1 MSHDRVAEQSSL
13 AKKLKEEN
21 QLLWQV
27 IKQMNSSTRILE
39 IVVDERDKTI
49 AELQA
54 LVEKQQKELTCH
66 ENRQRNEEKEQCC
79 RVMHVPV
86 IINELRPDE
95 ASLQVWRNMP
105 KVFGGRAHFEV
116 LGDLGQGRLPLC
128 VYSVMCT
135 TDRLGEQISHE
146 KLAKVISNAD
156 KVIVVALRKGCIEN
170 SMIKL
175 SNSVGVYSVRTIYW
189 YSDEAVRNDWTNKEL
204 NGLFADLQQS

>member
-1 MSHDRVAEQSSL
+1 MSHDRVSELSKL
-13 AKKLKEEN
+13 ARRLNEEN
-21 QLLWQV
+21 KSLWKA
-27 IKQMNSSTRILE
+27 IEDATASLRPLE
-39 IVVDERDKTI
+39 RKVDQQDQTI
-49 AELQA
+49 ADLRR
-54 LVEKQQKELTCH
+54 LVERLQKELTSH
-66 ENRQRNEEKEQCC
+66 EDRRKEEEERRNR
-79 RVMHVPV
+79 VLHVPV
-86 IINELRPDE
+86 IINESRADE

-105 KVFGGRAHFEV
+105 KVFDGRARFEV
-116 LGDLGQGRLPLC
+116 LGDMGQGRLPLC